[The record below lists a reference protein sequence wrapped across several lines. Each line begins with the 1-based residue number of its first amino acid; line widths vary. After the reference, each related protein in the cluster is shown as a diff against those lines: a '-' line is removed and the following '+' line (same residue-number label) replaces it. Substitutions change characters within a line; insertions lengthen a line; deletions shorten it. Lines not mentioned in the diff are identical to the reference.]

1 MIRNYIKIAWRN
13 LWKNKVFSLINIISL
28 SIGLSASLVIGMMV
42 YYDFTFDKFHPDGDR
57 IYRVTSK
64 YTNPESTSFNPGIPA
79 PLVDAVKNEVSGIE
93 TVAFFH
99 QFKLV
104 NVGLPQ
110 SKTEFKEQ
118 DFVIFTD
125 QSYFDLFNYKWLA
138 GSRQNP
144 LSNPNE
150 VVLTESRAKL
160 YFPNLA
166 PSQMLGQRLTYND
179 STSAVI
185 TGIVANFKERT
196 DIVFQ
201 EFLSLKTSPQT
212 ALNNRINNS
221 NWHGTWGTSQLWIKL
236 KEGTLAGSFQ
246 GQLNELALEHDDKES
261 VKFGST
267 REFYAQSLSN
277 LHFNDNFGIYDP
289 NKAVADKDVLI
300 MLSFVALFLLLL
312 GCANFINLNTA
323 QAAQRAKEIGIRK
336 TLGGS
341 TGQLISQFLGET
353 FLLTVIAGI
362 VSLFLVVWLIKI
374 FDDFIADGITLTLLQ
389 DPYLL
394 GFVGVLLIMVTLL
407 AGFYPGVVL
416 SKFQPARVLKGQNIA
431 AGGKSG
437 LRQFL
442 TIFQFTIAF
451 IFIISTFLVGKQINF
466 LINKDMGFKTESV
479 ASIQTPGKDET
490 VDSRKLL
497 VQKLETI
504 PHLEKVGMGGPPP
517 ASFDNASTSF
527 INKEGTVETQTSVK
541 LLFGDSEYL
550 NIYEIPLLVGREP
563 LNDTIRE
570 AVLNLTAIEK
580 MGFKNA
586 EEAVNKT
593 VTSGGTP
600 YLISGVMAD
609 FNQGTLKGE
618 IEPMAFV
625 GDIWRAYSTG
635 FDMVHFSL
643 PAGSSKN
650 MSAIL
655 AQVENKYKEVYPSD
669 DIELEFMD
677 ETILK
682 FYNKERSMSKL
693 LDWAMGL
700 SVLISCLGLL
710 GLVIYTTER
719 RVKEIGIRKV
729 LGASIVQLNALLC
742 KDFVLLIL
750 IAFAIAAPIAY
761 WALNDWLQDFANR
774 TELSW
779 WIFAGS
785 GMAIIA
791 LALVIMSI
799 KTIATAMRN
808 PVKSLRT
815 E

>member
-1 MIRNYIKIAWRN
+1 MIKNYLKIAWRN
-13 LWKNKVFSLINIISL
+13 ISKHKIFSLINIISL
-28 SIGLSASLVIGMMV
+28 SIGLSAALVIGMMV

-64 YTNPESTSFNPGIPA
+64 FSNPESTSFNPGVPI
-79 PLVDAVKNEVSGIE
+79 PLVDAVKNEVAGIE
-93 TVAFFH
+93 TAAFFH

-118 DFVIFTD
+118 DFVVFAD
-125 QSYFDLFNYKWLA
+125 QKYFDLFNYKWLA
-138 GSRQNP
+138 GSRQHP

-150 VVLTESRAKL
+150 VVLTDSRAKL
-160 YFPNLA
+160 YFPNLV
-166 PSQMLGQRLTYND
+166 PSQILGQTLTYND
-179 STSAVI
+179 STPAVV
-185 TGIVANFKERT
+185 TGIVADFKERT

-201 EFLSLKTSPQT
+201 EFLSLKTAPQT
-212 ALNNRINNS
+212 ALNNRINNTS
-221 NWHGTWGTSQLWIKL
+221 WHSTWGTSQLWVKL
-236 KEGTLAGSFQ
+236 KGGTLVSGFQ
-246 GQLNELALEHDDKES
+246 GQLNELALEHGDKES
-261 VKFGST
+261 VKFGAT
-267 REFYAQSLSN
+267 REFYAQPLSN
-277 LHFNDNFGIYDP
+277 LHFNDDFGIYDI

-300 MLSFVALFLLLL
+300 MLSLVALFLLLL

-323 QAAQRAKEIGIRK
+323 QATQRAKEIGIRK

-341 TGQLISQFLGET
+341 KRQLISQFLGET
-353 FLLTVIAGI
+353 FLLTLIAGI
-362 VSLFLVVWLIKI
+362 ISLFLSVWLIKI
-374 FDDFIADGITLTLLQ
+374 FDDFIADGISLTLLQ
-389 DPYLL
+389 NPYLL
-394 GFVGVLLIMVTLL
+394 GFVGVLLILVTLL

-416 SKFQPARVLKGQNIA
+416 SKFRPARVLKGQNIA
-431 AGGKSG
+431 VGGKSG

-442 TIFQFTIAF
+442 TVFQFTIAF
-451 IFIISTFLVGKQINF
+451 IFIISTFLVGKQINY
-466 LINKDMGFKTESV
+466 LINKDMGFKTESL
-479 ASIQTPGKDET
+479 ASIQTPRKDET
-490 VDSRKLL
+490 VENRKLL
-497 VQKLETI
+497 VQKLKTI
-504 PHLEKVGMGGPPP
+504 SQLEKVSMGGPPP
-517 ASFDNASTSF
+517 ASFDNSSTSF

-550 NIYEIPLLVGREP
+550 DLYNIPLLKGRLP

-570 AVLNLTAIEK
+570 AVINLKAVEK
-580 MGFKNA
+580 MGFKKA
-586 EEAVNKT
+586 EDAINKT

-609 FNQGTLKGE
+609 FNQGSLKGE

-635 FDMVHFSL
+635 FDVIHFSL

-650 MSAIL
+650 LSAIL
-655 AQVENKYKEVYPSD
+655 AEVENKYKEVYPAD
-669 DIELEFMD
+669 DMELQFID
-677 ETILK
+677 ETILE

-742 KDFVLLIL
+742 KDFVVLIL
-750 IAFAIAAPIAY
+750 IAFAIAIPVAY
-761 WALNDWLQDFANR
+761 WLLNDWLQDFANR

-785 GMAIIA
+785 GMVIIL

-799 KTIATAMRN
+799 KTIATAMQN